1 MLAWGEDKT
10 IDLSLPEYSN
20 GFTIENNGTYIFKG
34 MYPSTA
40 TPEQDIDGTKKAVI
54 NVAAGKEATIIL
66 EDVSISLTGAN
77 QCPLSAR
84 DAKKVTVILKG
95 ENTLST
101 INNKGDCPGL
111 WAPEE
116 GENELIIQN
125 GETDGVLGVLNVQG
139 AYLWPGIGVYQGGK
153 GKIMIDSG
161 YIIAKGGISGAGIG
175 SSYGNGGYI
184 GTITINNGIITAIGG
199 NDENQDLDGGAGIG
213 GGAEGSGGTIIIING
228 IVKAIGGGLCAGI
241 GGGCNGSAGTITIK
255 GGNVFASGGYEG
267 AGIGGGNNKSCG
279 IVTINDGII
288 NAIGGEGAAGIGN
301 GDSGCDGTIIIN
313 GGTVNATGGDWSV
326 GIGGGDWESEATFST
341 GINGN
346 AFIVASSISDQS
358 GKDSN
363 WQGVIFEANNG
374 SIYKTP
380 SLSTDAKIPDGK
392 TLKIES
398 GQTLTIN
405 NGITLVNL
413 GTIDNNS
420 GGTITNNGTILNVA
434 SGNITGNSLGNAAKI
449 GYAVTFDLNYKNAP
463 DKEIRYIEEGQSV
476 NYSPARKNFT
486 FDGWYNAKSDGS
498 LIKTINQDVTV
509 YAHWT
514 LKDFTTK
521 DNVNLTAD
529 YGSKYEHTFS
539 ADELSDDIL
548 IIGGLKGITLNAN
561 NNLPD
566 GLILSGLTISGTP
579 TIADETGKDITFT
592 VIAQNDVQKDIT
604 IKFIV
609 NKVELTVASNNKT
622 ITKEYDGKNIVTTQ
636 DVLKLEGIIKD
647 DKISLSDY
655 ILTYNDTDAGNDIQI
670 NIPTLSLEGTAMDN
684 YSLIQPSGL
693 SLTGAITQKELT
705 VTPKADQKL
714 YNDEDIKFDV
724 TGAVDDEN
732 PSFNGTLQIKDGKV
746 IDKDLSLTGK
756 FKKNYSFT
764 ITPNVDIV
772 LVNEETVPILVKLLG
787 TIDENS
793 AYKDK
798 VTFIPPEGFEIALIR
813 VTKLKATPSFGSSF
827 DWDKPGKYRLTYQL
841 KRNSD
846 NKESSEYDIDITV
859 VTSTPVDPTPP
870 EPVDPPISKFYTVAL
885 PAIEGITTDPVAGS
899 YKVADY
905 STFTFSLTV
914 DEGYRELSQPVVK
927 ANGVTIKSSDG
938 KNYVLK
944 WIHSDTD
951 IEIEGIVKDNP
962 TANELINSGIG
973 IRTRDKTVYVTVP
986 RVMRSRLIDI
996 SGRIIRNTE
1005 LLPGENRIGNI
1016 ASGIYVLVLDGV
1028 GSEMIIVK

>member
-1 MLAWGEDKT
+1 MLSWGEDKT

-139 AYLWPGIGVYQGGK
+139 ANLWPGIGVYQGKK
-153 GKIMIDSG
+153 GKITIKGG
-161 YIIAKGGISGAGIG
+161 YIIATGGSAGAGIG
-175 SSYGNGGYI
+175 GSNGGNYN
-184 GTITINNGIITAIGG
+184 GTIEIKDGIVYASGGRQGSGIGG
-199 NDENQDLDGGAGIG
+199 GSEGSGGSIIINKGTVKATGNDGGAGIG
-213 GGAEGSGGTIIIING
+213 GGFYGDGE
-228 IVKAIGGGLCAGI
+228 
-241 GGGCNGSAGTITIK
+241 TITIK
-255 GGNVFASGGYEG
+255 GGNISAIGGEDG
-267 AGIGGGNNKSCG
+267 AGIGGGYAGTGGNITINGG
-279 IVTINDGII
+279 IV
-288 NAIGGEGAAGIGN
+288 NAIGSNESA
-301 GDSGCDGTIIIN
+301 
-313 GGTVNATGGDWSV
+313 
-326 GIGGGDWESEATFST
+326 GIGGGSGGDGGVITINKGSVNAIRGKSGGVGIGVDEYGDKGSFST
-341 GINGN
+341 GISGK
-346 AFIVASSISDQS
+346 AFINASSISANTDEN
-358 GKDSN
+358 N
-363 WQGVIFEANNG
+363 WQGIIFKGNNG
-374 SIYKTP
+374 LIYGSPT
-380 SLSTDAKIPDGK
+380 LSTDAIIPLGK
-392 TLKIES
+392 TLTIDNLK
-398 GQTLTIN
+398 GLTIN

-413 GTIDNNS
+413 GTIDNTS
-420 GGTITNNGTILNVA
+420 GGTITNNGTILNVS
-434 SGNITGNSLGNAAKI
+434 SGSITGSSPSNAAKT
-449 GYAVTFDLNYKNAP
+449 GYAVTCDLNYTNAP
-463 DKEIRYIEEGQSV
+463 DNEVRYIEKGQSF
-476 NYSPARKNFT
+476 NYSPTRKNFT
-486 FDGWYNAKSDGS
+486 FDGWYDDKTNGS
-498 LIKTINQDVTV
+498 LVTTINKDETA

-521 DNVNLTAD
+521 SDVTLTAD
-529 YGSKYEHTFS
+529 YGLSYSHTFS
-539 ADELSDDIL
+539 ANELSDNISTV
-548 IIGGLKGITLNAN
+548 GGLKGITLKAA

-579 TIADETGKDITFT
+579 TIADETEKKITFIVTADNNSNKEIDITF
-592 VIAQNDVQKDIT
+592 K
-604 IKFIV
+604 V
-609 NKVELTVASNNKT
+609 NKAKLTVASNNKT

-636 DVLKLEGIIKD
+636 DVLKLEGIINSD
-647 DKISLSDY
+647 DISLANY
-655 ILTYNDTDAGNDIQI
+655 ILTYNDI
-670 NIPTLSLEGTAMDN
+670 NVDNNISITIPSLSLEGAAINN
-684 YSLIQPSGL
+684 YSLTQPSTL

-705 VTPKADQKL
+705 VTPIADQKL
-714 YNDEDIKFDV
+714 YNDEEIKFDV

-787 TIDENS
+787 TIDENG

-798 VTFIPPEGFEIALIR
+798 VTFMPPEGFEIALIR
-813 VTKLKATPSFGSSF
+813 VAKLKATPSFGSSF

-846 NKESSEYDIDITV
+846 DKESSEYDIDITV
-859 VTSTPVDPTPP
+859 VASTPVDPTPP
-870 EPVDPPISKFYTVAL
+870 EPVDPPISKFYTVTL

-996 SGRIIRNTE
+996 SGRIIHNTE

-1028 GSEMIIVK
+1028 GSEMIIIK